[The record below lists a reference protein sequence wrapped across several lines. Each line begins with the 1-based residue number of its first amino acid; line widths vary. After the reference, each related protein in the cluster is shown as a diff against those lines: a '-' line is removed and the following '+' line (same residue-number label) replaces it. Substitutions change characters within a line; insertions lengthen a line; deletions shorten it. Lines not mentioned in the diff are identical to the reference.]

1 MPDPIPNPNV
11 IVVPTNDPGATEAEY
26 RARGWNCCDLLAAP
40 WHRELC
46 DGKRWALRMW
56 RPEPPQQPEL
66 L

>member
-1 MPDPIPNPNV
+1 MPEESPNPNV

-26 RARGWNCCDLLAAP
+26 VTRGWKCCDLLAGP

-46 DGKRWALRMW
+46 AGKRWALRMW
-56 RPEPPQQPEL
+56 RPEPVKQGEL